1 MIVVNGEKLG
11 SILVDPSD
19 TEPKR
24 RPAKKAADKPVKE
37 PDPEPTEVEAKNDE
51 DDDEPQAEA
60 EPAPE
65 PVKVTP
71 AKKAAP
77 STPPSKG

>member
-24 RPAKKAADKPVKE
+24 RPAKKAAAEPVKE
-37 PDPEPTEVEAKNDE
+37 PDPEPPVVEAKND
-51 DDDEPQAEA
+51 DDGEPKSEA